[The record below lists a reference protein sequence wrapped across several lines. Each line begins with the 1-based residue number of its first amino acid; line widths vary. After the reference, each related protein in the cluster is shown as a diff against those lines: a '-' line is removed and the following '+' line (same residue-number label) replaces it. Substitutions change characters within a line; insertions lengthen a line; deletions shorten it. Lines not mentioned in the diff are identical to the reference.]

1 MSRHLSTCNISSKS
15 MHAFLSN
22 LANRQTD
29 RQTNERVQ
37 THLPPPLSE
46 VNNYSMCHTP
56 TVETTVFQLH
66 LLEILDFAARQTI
79 ADIQIF
85 KYFTKVVLPTI
96 ISRFLQLNLYATL
109 KDCPNL
115 SLSHAVQ
122 IKENMKDAAGYKKS
136 CRAKDR
142 PWSFV
147 VTTGT
152 LCNGYTRHDWTRR
165 QGGTRPWWPRR
176 VSE

>member
-1 MSRHLSTCNISSKS
+1 
-15 MHAFLSN
+15 
-22 LANRQTD
+22 
-29 RQTNERVQ
+29 
-37 THLPPPLSE
+37 
-46 VNNYSMCHTP
+46 MCHTP

-165 QGGTRPWWPRR
+165 QGGTRPRWPRR
-176 VSE
+176 VSSFLTAHQHKKAILVPFMAYTIDQWWPRNRLARGSRGFMLARDGQHDNGTE